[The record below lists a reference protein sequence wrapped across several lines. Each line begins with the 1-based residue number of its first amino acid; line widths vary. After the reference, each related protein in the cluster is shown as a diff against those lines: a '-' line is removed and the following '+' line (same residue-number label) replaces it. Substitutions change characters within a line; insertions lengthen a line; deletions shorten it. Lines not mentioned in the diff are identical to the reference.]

1 MIAIRVD
8 SNKHIGLGHVMRC
21 LSIADIFKENNN
33 DILFIVCDSEC
44 EEIIKNRGFNC
55 IKLSTSYDNLENE
68 LNEIKEIIYR
78 YKISKLLIDS
88 YYVTDNYLK
97 NLKQICKTIY
107 INDFLKFKY
116 DVDAIINY
124 NIFSENI
131 NYLKYYK
138 ENQIFKGT
146 KYAPLSKEYIN
157 TSYEVKE
164 NVENILITT
173 GGTDIN
179 GVNKL
184 ILDRIIES
192 DEFKNINFNV
202 VIGKYFSI
210 SEEEKDNYR
219 KYANINLLENI
230 EKISK
235 ILNESDIVISAAGF
249 TMYEI
254 CSIGVPCIL
263 LSNGSNL
270 VSEEFMKANSIIY
283 GGDFNKFN
291 LDLLFNHIQNLICD
305 YDKRKMLSDNCK
317 KIVDGKGAFRIAQL
331 IINL

>member
-1 MIAIRVD
+1 MVKLMIAIRVD

-21 LSIADIFKENNN
+21 LSIADAFKENNN
-33 DILFIVCDSEC
+33 TILFIVCDSEC

-78 YKISKLLIDS
+78 YYISINNLRKSISKLLIDS

-107 INDFLKFKY
+107 INDFFEFKY
-116 DVDAIINY
+116 DVDVIINY

-146 KYAPLSKEYIN
+146 KYAPLSKEYSNI
-157 TSYEVKE
+157 SYEVKE
-164 NVENILITT
+164 KVENILITT

-184 ILDRIIES
+184 ILDKIIKS
-192 DEFKNINFNV
+192 DKFKNINFNV

-263 LSNGSNL
+263 LSNADDEATPNDHA
-270 VSEEFMKANSIIY
+270 V
-283 GGDFNKFN
+283 
-291 LDLLFNHIQNLICD
+291 
-305 YDKRKMLSDNCK
+305 
-317 KIVDGKGAFRIAQL
+317 
-331 IINL
+331 

>member
-8 SNKHIGLGHVMRC
+8 SNKYIGLGHVMRC
-21 LSIADIFKENNN
+21 LSIVEILKENNN
-33 DILFIVCDSEC
+33 ILFIVCDSEC

-55 IKLSTSYDNLENE
+55 IKLSTSYDDLENE

-116 DVDAIINY
+116 DVDVIINY

-131 NYLKYYK
+131 NYLKYYEEK
-138 ENQIFKGT
+138 QIFKGT
-146 KYAPLSKEYIN
+146 KYAPLPNDYII

-164 NVENILITT
+164 KVENILITT
-173 GGTDIN
+173 GGTDIKS
-179 GVNKL
+179 VNKL
-184 ILDRIIES
+184 ILDRIIEN

-219 KYANINLLENI
+219 KYANINLLENV
-230 EKISK
+230 KDMSK
-235 ILNESDIVISAAGF
+235 IITGSDIVISAAGF

-291 LDLLFNHIQNLICD
+291 VDLLFKQIQSLTCN
-305 YDKRKMLSDNCK
+305 YNKRKMLSDNCK
-317 KIVDGKGAFRIAQL
+317 KIVDGKGASRIAQL